1 MEENF
6 IIENMSRLCS
16 DVAKEYSI
24 DPAYYRG
31 ESMKRGLRNSDGT
44 GVLAGVS
51 KIGSVQGYVVEDGQ
65 RIPAPGRLYYRGINV
80 VDIVEAHQAAGT
92 FGYEEVSYLL
102 LFGTLPTEKNF
113 RLFQDMLSSARH
125 FPRGFVE
132 DMIIKSPCRNIM
144 NNLSRCI
151 LALYTFDKTPDDT
164 SLENMMRQS
173 IELIGRLPLIVANSY
188 AVKRHYFGGK
198 SLVLHNPREDL
209 SLSENFLRMIR
220 EDKSYTQEEAKLLDL
235 MLMLHAEHGGGNN
248 SAFVCRAVS
257 STGSDT
263 YSAISSAV
271 SSLKGPLHGGANA
284 KVVEMLRLAM
294 ESLGT
299 SPTDGDMRDYIS
311 RILRKEAG
319 DRSGMIYGIGHAV
332 YTESD
337 PRSVMLK
344 KYARSMAEAS
354 GRGEQFSFVSRFEDM
369 SIEMLTEF
377 KKLETPICSNVDLYS
392 GLVYS
397 MLSIPQDLYTPLFAI
412 ARISGW
418 CAHRIEEV
426 MTGKRIM
433 RPAYRSALH
442 NVLYVPMNER

>member
-1 MEENF
+1 N
-6 IIENMSRLCS
+6 
-16 DVAKEYSI
+16 
-24 DPAYYRG
+24 
-31 ESMKRGLRNSDGT
+31 
-44 GVLAGVS
+44 
-51 KIGSVQGYVVEDGQ
+51 
-65 RIPAPGRLYYRGINV
+65 
-80 VDIVEAHQAAGT
+80 
-92 FGYEEVSYLL
+92 
-102 LFGTLPTEKNF
+102 
-113 RLFQDMLSSARH
+113 
-125 FPRGFVE
+125 
-132 DMIIKSPCRNIM
+132 NI
-144 NNLSRCI
+144 SRCI

-220 EDKSYTQEEAKLLDL
+220 EDKSYTPEEAKLLDL

-299 SPTDGDMRDYIS
+299 SPTDGEMRDYIS

-442 NVLYVPMNER
+442 NVPYVPMNER